1 MFEGKDL
8 QTVVGYL
15 SPVKQGVNYPF
26 NKYLTADI
34 ETSRHNF
41 PRVICFSP
49 AKHGDEMKKYARQKL
64 AVKMKNISMSPGF
77 TEKQEVKVKPLLAV
91 K

>member
-1 MFEGKDL
+1 MSEGKDL

-26 NKYLTADI
+26 SKYL
-34 ETSRHNF
+34 
-41 PRVICFSP
+41 
-49 AKHGDEMKKYARQKL
+49 KKYARQKL

-77 TEKQEVKVKPLLAV
+77 TENKK
-91 K
+91 